1 MPARVAS
8 IIRFATQDGPGI
20 RTTVFLKG
28 CPLTCV
34 WCHNPETIS
43 PAPELG
49 YIARRCIGCGE
60 CARVCPQ
67 GAHTIADGHH
77 SFDRDLCVACGA
89 CVEACLGNALTLYG
103 RKMTAA
109 EVLATVLEDRTFY
122 EQSGGGMTLSGGE
135 PLLQADFCAEL
146 LAMAKREGLHTA
158 VDTCGMVPW
167 EAFEAVLPV
176 TNLFLFDLK
185 QMDPELH
192 RRYTGSDNAQILA
205 NLRRLSEAGAAIEI
219 RIPLIP
225 GVNDDERF
233 LRAAGELLRGLEGI
247 RAVRLLPFNALSHS
261 KYEAVG
267 REDTMPDASPPS
279 DEALARARAVV
290 EG

>member
-1 MPARVAS
+1 MPGRIAN

-89 CVEACLGNALTLYG
+89 CAEVCLGDALTLYG
-103 RKMTAA
+103 RKMSAA

-146 LAMAKREGLHTA
+146 LAMARHEGLHTA

-167 EAFEAVLPV
+167 EAFEAVLPM
-176 TNLFLFDLK
+176 TDLFLFDLK
-185 QMDPELH
+185 QMDGDLH

-219 RIPLIP
+219 RIPLVP
-225 GVNDDERF
+225 GINDDERF

-261 KYEAVG
+261 KYEAIG

-279 DEALARARAVV
+279 DEALARARAVL

>member
-1 MPARVAS
+1 MSGRVAS

-103 RKMTAA
+103 R
-109 EVLATVLEDRTFY
+109 
-122 EQSGGGMTLSGGE
+122 
-135 PLLQADFCAEL
+135 
-146 LAMAKREGLHTA
+146 
-158 VDTCGMVPW
+158 
-167 EAFEAVLPV
+167 
-176 TNLFLFDLK
+176 
-185 QMDPELH
+185 
-192 RRYTGSDNAQILA
+192 
-205 NLRRLSEAGAAIEI
+205 
-219 RIPLIP
+219 
-225 GVNDDERF
+225 
-233 LRAAGELLRGLEGI
+233 
-247 RAVRLLPFNALSHS
+247 
-261 KYEAVG
+261 
-267 REDTMPDASPPS
+267 
-279 DEALARARAVV
+279 
-290 EG
+290 

>member
-20 RTTVFLKG
+20 RTTIFLKG

-43 PAPELG
+43 PTPEIG
-49 YIARRCIGCGE
+49 YIARKCIGCGE

-67 GAHTIADGHH
+67 GAHTMADGRH

-89 CVEACLGNALTLYG
+89 CAEVCLGDALTLYG
-103 RKMTAA
+103 RKMSVA

-146 LAMAKREGLHTA
+146 LAMARHEGLHTA

-176 TNLFLFDLK
+176 TDLFLFDLK
-185 QMDPELH
+185 QMDGDLH

-219 RIPLIP
+219 RIPLVP
-225 GVNDDERF
+225 GINDDERF

-261 KYEAVG
+261 KYEAIG

-279 DEALARARAVV
+279 DEALARARAVL

>member
-1 MPARVAS
+1 MPGRIAN

-167 EAFEAVLPV
+167 EAFKAVLPV

-261 KYEAVG
+261 KYEAIG

-279 DEALARARAVV
+279 DEALARARAVL

>member
-1 MPARVAS
+1 MSGRVAS

-167 EAFEAVLPV
+167 EAFKAVLPV

>member
-1 MPARVAS
+1 MSGRVAS

-167 EAFEAVLPV
+167 EAFKAVLPV

-279 DEALARARAVV
+279 DEALARARAEL